1 VVVGLSVLGSS
12 LRGVIRAFLFALD
25 PTPAQE
31 RAFRSHCGAQRFAFN
46 FGVELAGKIRA
57 QRAAEYS
64 YGLRGAELTP
74 LSAYD
79 LRRAWNRAK
88 HQVAPWWAENSK
100 EAYSSGLANAMAAFN
115 NYGDS
120 WNGRRRGP
128 KIRPPRFKGRRARLS
143 CRFTTGAFGLTAD
156 RRHVKLPR
164 IGAVRTCESTRK
176 LARKLEAGTARILAA
191 TLSHQRGRWHVSLSV
206 GLPDPQPAPR
216 TADRVVGV
224 DLGIKSLA
232 VLSTGETIPN
242 PRHLDRALARLRRA
256 QRSCARRR
264 GPDRRTRAEP
274 SNRWRK
280 AKARVAALHVRVAN
294 ARRDGLHKL
303 TARLVREHDVVVVE
317 DLNVAGMVRSKRLA
331 RHISG
336 LGLGEFRRQLTYKA
350 AEAGARVHVADR
362 WYPSSKTCS
371 ACGAVRAKLTLAE
384 REFTCPSCGT
394 RLDRDL
400 NAALNLAALAAQVT
414 SAESSRRD
422 AKQPAGNPRKTTTGG
437 NGYRHGKTP
446 GPAGSQRH
454 PREAVAR

>member
-1 VVVGLSVLGSS
+1 MSVPGSS
-12 LRGVIRAFLFALD
+12 LRGVMRAFLFALD
-25 PTPAQE
+25 PTPDQE
-31 RAFRSHCGAQRFAFN
+31 REFRSHCGAQRFAFN

-64 YGLRGAELTP
+64 YGLRGAQLTP

-79 LRRAWNRAK
+79 LRRAWNAAK
-88 HQVAPWWAENSK
+88 HEIAPWWADNSK
-100 EAYSSGLANAMAAFN
+100 EAYSSELANAATAFQ

-120 WNGRRRGP
+120 WNGKRRGP

-164 IGAVRTCESTRK
+164 IGAVRTGESTRK
-176 LARKLEAGTARILAA
+176 LARRVEAGTARILAA

-206 GLPDPQPAPR
+206 ELPDPQPAPR

-232 VLSTGETIPN
+232 VLSTGETVPN
-242 PRHLDRALARLRRA
+242 LRRLDGALTRLRRA
-256 QRSCARRR
+256 QRTCARRH

-280 AKARVAALHVRVAN
+280 AKARVVALHVRVAN
-294 ARRDGLHKL
+294 ARRDGLHQL
-303 TARLVREHDVVVVE
+303 STGLVREHDTIVIE
-317 DLNVAGMVRSKRLA
+317 DLHVAGMVRNKRLA

-336 LGLGEFRRQLTYKA
+336 LGMGEFRRQVTYKA
-350 AEAGARVHVADR
+350 DTAGVQLHVADR

-384 REFTCPSCGT
+384 REFACESCGT

-400 NAALNLAALAAQVT
+400 NAAINLAALADRVVLG
-414 SAESSRRD
+414 ELRPD
-422 AKQPAGNPRKTTTGG
+422 AKQPAGNPGKTTIGG
-437 NGYRHGKTP
+437 DGYRHGKTP